1 MLTAA
6 NATIR
11 LSQPILFPTPQ
22 EIKGFSAD
30 DVTDIEGAKIL
41 EHVMGVDGVMSFGFV
56 FVERMQRITLQADSK
71 SNDFFDVV
79 NSSQEAGQTA
89 YPLNGVIILPAIGK
103 LYTLVNGGLEN
114 YKTMP
119 GVKRILQPQEYRI
132 VWNKVIVAPAG

>member
-1 MLTAA
+1 MLTSA
-6 NATIR
+6 NAVIR

-22 EIKGFSAD
+22 QIQGFSAD

-56 FVERMQRITLQADSK
+56 FVERMQTITRQADSA
-71 SNDFFDVV
+71 SNDFFDVI

-103 LYTLVNGGLEN
+103 LYTLINGGLEN

-119 GVKRILQPQEYRI
+119 GVKRILQAQQYRI
-132 VWNKVIVAPAG
+132 VWNKIIVAPAG

>member
-1 MLTAA
+1 MLTSA
-6 NATIR
+6 NAVIR

-22 EIKGFSAD
+22 QIQGFSAD

-56 FVERMQRITLQADSK
+56 FVERMQTITLQADSA
-71 SNDFFDVV
+71 SNDFFDVI

-103 LYTLVNGGLEN
+103 LYTLINGGLEN

-119 GVKRILQPQEYRI
+119 GVKRILQAQQYRI
-132 VWNKVIVAPAG
+132 VWNKIIVAPAG